1 MAFLVHNLPP
11 IPVMVRK
18 EYLYDL
24 EYGHGEFTPGVW
36 TSVKSVTGKALYFET
51 LLTDYGALFDKLP
64 ISAFVWK
71 TDLDYDLPLDTLQLW
86 DCFDYHIT
94 VIQKPLLSSCKF
106 FGKDKQ
112 FHEGEYL
119 FTIDNCH
126 ADKNVLNEN
135 FSEFDPEH
143 KSFNIIQL
151 QNGQFAA
158 QPNNRI
164 IWRDSSLTIDEPL
177 IPDFK
182 VCTQNYHVETEPK
195 WSVGHTDEWS
205 YKTKEEALLEVND
218 KYPETLDILKDDYIE
233 YEQSYKEALEDY
245 TRVREDNERYRHRK
259 KVAKRRRDKQSDG

>member
-177 IPDFK
+177 TPDFK

-205 YKTKEEALLEVND
+205 YKTKEEELLD
-218 KYPETLDILKDDYIE
+218 TDILKEDYIQFE
-233 YEQSYKEALEDY
+233 KRYKEALHDY
-245 TRVREDNERYRHRK
+245 TRVREDNEKFRHRK
-259 KVAKRRRDKQSDG
+259 KVARKRKYKK